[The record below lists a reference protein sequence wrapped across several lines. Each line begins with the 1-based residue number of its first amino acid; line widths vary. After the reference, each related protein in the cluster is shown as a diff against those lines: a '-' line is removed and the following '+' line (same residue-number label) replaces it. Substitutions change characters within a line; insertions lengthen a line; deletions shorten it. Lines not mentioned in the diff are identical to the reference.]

1 MQRNGDESCC
11 TVPQRETTNVLMHLG
26 WPLNTDSSV
35 SFTHRH
41 ARTLKCM
48 CDLRMRAKHI
58 YTHLKNTKTITRH
71 PRLIVSPSPRL
82 HSPIIIILYPPIYY
96 FPPLLSHFWVWKHS
110 WHVLGRGND
119 ITVFVRVQD
128 LGEVGGHG
136 VCILSDV
143 DLRRREEGFKLTEK
157 PKKLDL

>member
-35 SFTHRH
+35 HSQTRSHSQV
-41 ARTLKCM
+41 CVCV

-82 HSPIIIILYPPIYY
+82 HSPIIITLPSTTFLPSCLISEFGSIRGTYLAEEMTSLCLSESRILARWEATESAY
-96 FPPLLSHFWVWKHS
+96 WVMW
-110 WHVLGRGND
+110 
-119 ITVFVRVQD
+119 T
-128 LGEVGGHG
+128 
-136 VCILSDV
+136 C
-143 DLRRREEGFKLTEK
+143 EEERKVSS
-157 PKKLDL
+157 